1 MSTSNTPP
9 LTPPA
14 RSFSGARRREM
25 IVDIVIWLAISFGG
39 TALVLVPLNKFYP
52 HVSGA
57 LEVWPTFIRDA
68 VQFVAVLIASIV
80 VARREGVTLATYG
93 LPAHGAFKLR
103 FWEGAVWGFAM
114 LSALIGMLVVL
125 KALRIDSIALEG
137 VYVWK
142 YALAWG
148 AAFIALGLFEEFFF
162 RGFLLF
168 RIATRMNSFWSA
180 AFVMAISFACAHLSN
195 HGENALGIAQVFV
208 FALFASFALER
219 TGSLWFP
226 VGYHAAWD
234 WAQTYFWG
242 TPDSGLA
249 SVGHYFTTIPAGPA
263 WLSGGTGGPEG
274 SVLCFV
280 VLGLSALVVHLRF
293 PRPQFPLAG
302 TLEAVRDGV
311 GRPSHSP
318 ASAPALRESLS
329 DESSSAI
336 RFSVVIHGASH

>member
-1 MSTSNTPP
+1 MIIDLLVWLGVSMGLAALILIP
-9 LTPPA
+9 LGKLFP
-14 RSFSGARRREM
+14 S
-25 IVDIVIWLAISFGG
+25 LQG
-39 TALVLVPLNKFYP
+39 T
-52 HVSGA
+52 
-57 LEVWPTFIRDA
+57 LEVLPTFVREI
-68 VQFVAVLIASIV
+68 VQCFTVVIASIV

-93 LPAHGAFKLR
+93 LPARDAFKFK
-103 FWEGAVWGFAM
+103 FWEGIVWGFVM

-125 KALRIDSIALEG
+125 KALRIDSIALAG

-142 YALAWG
+142 YAFAWG
-148 AAFIALGLFEEFFF
+148 AAFIALGVFEEFFF

-180 AFVMAISFACAHLSN
+180 AFVMAISFACAHLGN
-195 HGENALGIAQVFV
+195 HGENVLGIVQVFV

-226 VGYHAAWD
+226 IGYHAAWD

-242 TPDSGLA
+242 TPDSGLV

-274 SVLCFV
+274 SVLCIV
-280 VLGLSALVVHLRF
+280 VLALSALVVHLRF

-302 TLEAVRDGV
+302 TLESVRDGV
-311 GRPSHSP
+311 GRPSDSP
-318 ASAPALRESLS
+318 ASAPAMRAAARG
-329 DESSSAI
+329 ESSSAI
-336 RFSVVIHGASH
+336 RFSVIVHGESH